1 MIYIFNADLKEK
13 TYSGPN
19 EIQTDN
25 SRSPS
30 TPTFA
35 SVINREELSYDII
48 PLNFDLDDL
57 EYDDHHA
64 SLFKTMSSIDDV
76 PPPSSFDDEQATKI
90 NNGSPRRSVTLSFDS
105 NDAKSDTL
113 DSISFT
119 KSSLDELPSSY
130 REEIAKII
138 LRPSSEMRNVPAND
152 FSSAQDYTD

>member
-1 MIYIFNADLKEK
+1 MIYTFNADLKGK

-25 SRSPS
+25 SCSPTTS
-30 TPTFA
+30 TFA

-64 SLFKTMSSIDDV
+64 SLFKTT
-76 PPPSSFDDEQATKI
+76 SSFDDKPATKI

-113 DSISFT
+113 DSFSFK
-119 KSSLDELPSSY
+119 KSSIDELPPSY
-130 REEIAKII
+130 REEIVNFI

-152 FSSAQDYTD
+152 FSSAHDYTD